1 MTVSINYHT
10 PIGNN
15 WEHVPPAMRMTAT
28 RCGATGETVYLTFAF
43 GGGKETNEIA
53 VFGTPSDMYRFTRA
67 AAAFNAAIAEH
78 DMLAVPVGA
87 KGTGIGRKEHAA
99 TDRLGH
105 KLDAAIDPMFRAL
118 CESDGDAQAYV
129 RAAE

>member
-1 MTVSINYHT
+1 MSFNINYHT
-10 PIGNN
+10 PVGADY
-15 WEHVPPAMRMTAT
+15 EHMRPVMSMEAS
-28 RCGATGETVYLTFAF
+28 RCGAAGETVYLAFAF

-53 VFGTPSDMYRFTRA
+53 VFGTPSDMDRFTRA
-67 AAAFNAAIAEH
+67 AAAFNAAMNEH

-87 KGTGIGRKEHAA
+87 KGTGIGRKEAA
-99 TDRLGH
+99 T
-105 KLDAAIDPMFRAL
+105 DPMFRAL